1 MILAAAMHAL
11 EGNSCP
17 GHVKKTSYQVADET
31 NDNKA
36 STNDD
41 NLLRRYNFP
50 ALHISRIEVSTGG
63 GLRRGQT
70 TRNLIRAVG
79 DGLGHGRWSMAM
91 DRVTDCKSQTDCTQ

>member
-1 MILAAAMHAL
+1 MLDCGSQPRGSHVILAAAMHAL

-63 GLRRGQT
+63 GSAKG
-70 TRNLIRAVG
+70 
-79 DGLGHGRWSMAM
+79 
-91 DRVTDCKSQTDCTQ
+91 TDNAKPNSCSR